1 MNVEDYEYYPG
12 YEDGYNDDYPDEC
25 AGGSNAV
32 KDLENNT
39 MSIHDKF
46 KEIEELSND
55 VNWKHGK
62 RCCADHSYVFQD
74 LCEVYLR

>member
-46 KEIEELSND
+46 KEVEELSND
-55 VNWKHGK
+55 VNWKHGQ

-74 LCEVYLR
+74 LCEVFLR